1 MISSFQDYGFRHKGG
16 VRDKV
21 ALAWQNARH
30 NGRVLQVEKEMSL
43 HKYSVPFTGTLE
55 VDFVD
60 IRKVKLFSKYHL
72 SLLVTVLQ
80 K

>member
-1 MISSFQDYGFRHKGG
+1 MISSFLDYGFRHKGG

-30 NGRVLQVEKEMSL
+30 NGRILQVEKEMSL

-60 IRKVKLFSKYHL
+60 IRKVRFCSIIDL
-72 SLLVTVLQ
+72 SLLVNV
-80 K
+80 

>member
-1 MISSFQDYGFRHKGG
+1 M
-16 VRDKV
+16 RDKV

-30 NGRVLQVEKEMSL
+30 NGRILQVEKEMSL

-60 IRKVKLFSKYHL
+60 IRKVRFCSIIDL
-72 SLLVTVLQ
+72 SLLVNV
-80 K
+80 

>member
-1 MISSFQDYGFRHKGG
+1 MLTLAMSPSFQDYGSRHKGG

-21 ALAWQNARH
+21 PLVWQNARH
-30 NGRVLQVEKEMSL
+30 NGRILLLEKEMST

-60 IRKVKLFSKYHL
+60 IRKVRTDLH
-72 SLLVTVLQ
+72 
-80 K
+80 